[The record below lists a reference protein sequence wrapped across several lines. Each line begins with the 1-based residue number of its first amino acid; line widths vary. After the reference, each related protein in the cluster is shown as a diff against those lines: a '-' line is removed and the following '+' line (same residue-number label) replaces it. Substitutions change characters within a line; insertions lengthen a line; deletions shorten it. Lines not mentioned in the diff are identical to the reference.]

1 MAAGVGSQLFC
12 PFRAIGFVANHVPLT
27 VQTQGTENLV
37 TTAVGSAFHVY
48 NCAKL
53 NLLFV
58 GLLQSGEISCLL
70 SHGDLVITA
79 SGKEM
84 TSWRRGKQVAEFK
97 GHRSTI
103 HFILSFGSHL
113 ISVDEESTVRIW
125 LVETTELYLEMEF
138 NAKNFYVTCL
148 THPSTY
154 LNKILLC
161 SRQGQMQLW
170 NIKTNKLIYTFSG
183 WSEPIL
189 AVEQAPAVDVVGVG
203 LQSGKMILHNLKFD
217 EPVMS
222 FQQEWGPVTALA
234 FRTDGNPIMASASTE
249 GHIAFWDLEKRQLG
263 TVLRDAH
270 KGVVCGMKFLPSQ
283 PLLVTNGPDN
293 SLKIWIFDQPDGSG
307 RLLRSRSCHSAP
319 PTKVR
324 FYGSKG
330 VDILSAGLD
339 RSLRFI
345 SKVRDARSCELSQGS
360 LAKKSKSRGVNLE
373 ELKLPPIIDFASE
386 DVRQSAWDNI
396 VTCHQ
401 GAMEARTWSFQRKS
415 IGKHHLKSQADDN
428 PGPVLVTTMS
438 SCGNFAITGDAHGH
452 VDMFN
457 IQSGIHRGHLGT
469 PKAHS
474 GRIRGLAIDSVNQQV
489 ITAGADC
496 KVKFWNFKA
505 RKLLHTMTFEAPIAQ
520 ILLHRES
527 SLLAVSLDDFEIQVV
542 DIDMRRVVR
551 IFRGHTNRIT
561 DMAFSPD
568 SRWLITS
575 SMDSSVRTW
584 DLPAARLIDCFLV
597 ESPVTSLAMSPVE
610 DFLVTTHVDDLGV
623 YLWSNKTLYDD
634 ISLIPLPADY
644 QPTVE
649 QLPVTGTER
658 DIDEFEAGENE
669 TTARTEVENNAV
681 AVTKNKAAF
690 KSPDQLSDELV
701 TLSLLPQSRWRH
713 LTSLELIKKR
723 NKPKEPPKAPKSAP
737 FFLPTTQELVPK
749 FLPTEDDQAD
759 NTERKSK
766 ILNMQQLQPDSEF
779 QKCVKDCNRKENY
792 ESLLELLKS
801 MGPSSIDAEIRCLGP
816 SAGGDVKLLEIF
828 MLFIEHQLRLRTDF
842 EFTEAILG
850 LFLKLHGPTVAH
862 FPELTTIARRIQT
875 EHSAAWSS
883 IQDLLNQCVCLVSY
897 LKSAVI

>member
-1 MAAGVGSQLFC
+1 MAAVVGSQLFC
-12 PFRAIGFVANHVPLT
+12 PFRALGFVANHVSLT
-27 VQTQGTENLV
+27 IQTQGTENLV

-48 NCAKL
+48 NCSKL

-58 GLLQSGEISCLL
+58 GLLESGEISCLL
-70 SHGDLVITA
+70 SHGDLIIAA
-79 SGKEM
+79 SKNQM
-84 TSWRRGKQVAEFK
+84 TSWKRGKQVAVFE
-97 GHRSTI
+97 GHKSDI

-125 LVETTELYLEMEF
+125 IVETTELYLEIEF

-148 THPSTY
+148 MHPSTY

-203 LQSGKMILHNLKFD
+203 LQSGKIVLHNLKFD
-217 EPVMS
+217 ELVMS
-222 FQQEWGPVTALA
+222 FQQDWGPVTALT
-234 FRTDGNPIMASASTE
+234 FRTDGNPVMASASTE

-307 RLLRSRSCHSAP
+307 RLLRARSSHSAP
-319 PTKVR
+319 PTKIR
-324 FYGSKG
+324 FYGNRG
-330 VDILSAGLD
+330 VDILSAGVD

-345 SKVRDARSCELSQGS
+345 CTVRDARSCELSQGS
-360 LAKKSKSRGVNLE
+360 LTKKSKNRGVKLE
-373 ELKLPPIIDFASE
+373 ELKLPPIIDFAAE
-386 DVRQSAWDNI
+386 NARQSAWDNI

-401 GAMEARTWSFQRKS
+401 GESEARTWSFQRKS
-415 IGKHHLKSQADDN
+415 IGKHHLKSHADN
-428 PGPVLVTTMS
+428 IPGPVMTTVMS

-474 GRIRGLAIDSVNQQV
+474 GCVRGVAMDSLNQQV
-489 ITAGADC
+489 ISAGADC
-496 KVKFWNFKA
+496 NLKFWNFKA
-505 RKLLHTMTFEAPIAQ
+505 RKLLHTMTFEAPITQ

-527 SLLAVSLDDFEIQVV
+527 SLLAVCLDDFEIHVV

-568 SRWLITS
+568 SRWLITA

-584 DLPAARLIDCFLV
+584 DLPVARLIDCFLV
-597 ESPVTSLAMSPVE
+597 ESPVTSLAMSPVA
-610 DFLVTTHVDDLGV
+610 DFLATTHVDDLGV

-634 ISLIPLPADY
+634 VSLVPLPVDY
-644 QPTVE
+644 QPTTE
-649 QLPVTGTER
+649 QLPGTAGTEMN
-658 DIDEFEAGENE
+658 DEFEGEKE
-669 TTARTEVENNAV
+669 TITEIEDKTTA
-681 AVTKNKAAF
+681 VTNTTTAF

-723 NKPKEPPKAPKSAP
+723 NKPKEPPKAPKAAP
-737 FFLPTTQELVPK
+737 FFLPTTQDLVPK
-749 FLPTEDDQAD
+749 FLPAKDDQLD
-759 NTERKSK
+759 DREGKSK
-766 ILNMQQLQPDSEF
+766 MLKMKQLQQDSEF
-779 QKCVKDCNRKENY
+779 QKRLKDCANTDNY
-792 ESLLELLKS
+792 KPVLELLKS
-801 MGPSSIDAEIRCLGP
+801 LGPSSIDAEIRCLGP
-816 SAGGDVKLLEIF
+816 SAGGDIKLLEMF
-828 MLFIEHQLRLRTDF
+828 MLFIEQQLRLRTDF
-842 EFTEAILG
+842 EFTEALLG
-850 LFLKLHGPTVAH
+850 LFLKLHGPIVAQH
-862 FPELTTIARRIQT
+862 PELTAIAGRLQQ
-875 EHSAAWSS
+875 EHSAAWSN
-883 IQDLLNQCVCLVSY
+883 IQDLLNQCACLLSY

>member
-1 MAAGVGSQLFC
+1 MPCEIF
-12 PFRAIGFVANHVPLT
+12 F
-27 VQTQGTENLV
+27 
-37 TTAVGSAFHVY
+37 
-48 NCAKL
+48 
-53 NLLFV
+53 
-58 GLLQSGEISCLL
+58 GLLQ
-70 SHGDLVITA
+70 
-79 SGKEM
+79 
-84 TSWRRGKQVAEFK
+84 
-97 GHRSTI
+97 
-103 HFILSFGSHL
+103 
-113 ISVDEESTVRIW
+113 
-125 LVETTELYLEMEF
+125 
-138 NAKNFYVTCL
+138 
-148 THPSTY
+148 
-154 LNKILLC
+154 
-161 SRQGQMQLW
+161 
-170 NIKTNKLIYTFSG
+170 
-183 WSEPIL
+183 
-189 AVEQAPAVDVVGVG
+189 
-203 LQSGKMILHNLKFD
+203 
-217 EPVMS
+217 
-222 FQQEWGPVTALA
+222 
-234 FRTDGNPIMASASTE
+234 
-249 GHIAFWDLEKRQLG
+249 
-263 TVLRDAH
+263 
-270 KGVVCGMKFLPSQ
+270 
-283 PLLVTNGPDN
+283 
-293 SLKIWIFDQPDGSG
+293 
-307 RLLRSRSCHSAP
+307 
-319 PTKVR
+319 
-324 FYGSKG
+324 
-330 VDILSAGLD
+330 
-339 RSLRFI
+339 
-345 SKVRDARSCELSQGS
+345 
-360 LAKKSKSRGVNLE
+360 
-373 ELKLPPIIDFASE
+373 
-386 DVRQSAWDNI
+386 
-396 VTCHQ
+396 
-401 GAMEARTWSFQRKS
+401 
-415 IGKHHLKSQADDN
+415 
-428 PGPVLVTTMS
+428 
-438 SCGNFAITGDAHGH
+438 
-452 VDMFN
+452 
-457 IQSGIHRGHLGT
+457 
-469 PKAHS
+469 
-474 GRIRGLAIDSVNQQV
+474 
-489 ITAGADC
+489 
-496 KVKFWNFKA
+496 FWNFKA
-505 RKLLHTMTFEAPIAQ
+505 CKLLHSMTFEAPIAQ

-669 TTARTEVENNAV
+669 TTARTEGENNVV

-749 FLPTEDDQAD
+749 FLPTEDDQAE

-779 QKCVKDCNRKENY
+779 QKCLKDCNRKENY
-792 ESLLELLKS
+792 ESVLELLKS

-862 FPELTTIARRIQT
+862 FPELTAIARRIQT

>member
-1 MAAGVGSQLFC
+1 MAAGSQLFS
-12 PFRAIGFVANHVPLT
+12 PFRALGFVANHVPLT
-27 VQTQGTENLV
+27 IQTQGTENLV

-48 NCAKL
+48 DCAKL

-58 GLLQSGEISCLL
+58 GLLKSGEISCVL
-70 SHGDLVITA
+70 SHGDFVITA
-79 SGKEM
+79 SGNQI
-84 TSWRRGKQVAEFK
+84 TSWKRGKQVALFE
-97 GHRSTI
+97 GHKSDI
-103 HFILSFGSHL
+103 HFVLSFGPHL
-113 ISVDEESTVRIW
+113 ISVDDDSNVRVWI
-125 LVETTELYLEMEF
+125 VQTTELYLEMEF
-138 NAKNFYVTCL
+138 SAATFYVTCL
-148 THPSTY
+148 VHPSTY

-170 NIKTNKLIYTFSG
+170 NIKTNKLIHTFSG
-183 WSEPIL
+183 WSEPIT

-203 LQSGKMILHNLKFD
+203 LQSGKLLLHNLKFD
-217 EPVMS
+217 ETVMS
-222 FQQEWGPVTALA
+222 FQQDWGPVIGLT

-270 KGVVCGMKFLPSQ
+270 HGVVCGMKFLPSQ

-307 RLLRSRSCHSAP
+307 RLLRSRSSHSAP
-319 PTKVR
+319 PTKIR
-324 FYGSKG
+324 FYGSRGK
-330 VDILSAGLD
+330 DILSAGLD

-345 SKVRDARSCELSQGS
+345 CVVRDARSCELSQGS
-360 LAKKSKSRGVNLE
+360 LTKKSKSHGVKLE
-373 ELKLPPIIDFASE
+373 DLRLPPVTDFACE
-386 DVRQSAWDNI
+386 DVRESAWDNI

-401 GAMEARTWSFQRKS
+401 GAIAARTWSFQRKS
-415 IGKHHLKSQADDN
+415 IGKHQLKSQADDR
-428 PGPVLVTTMS
+428 PGPVVTTVLS
-438 SCGNFAITGDAHGH
+438 SCGNFAITGDAYGH

-457 IQSGIHRGHLGT
+457 IQSGIHRGCLGK
-469 PKAHS
+469 PKAHQS
-474 GRIRGLAIDSVNQQV
+474 QIRGVAIDGINQQV

-496 KVKFWNFKA
+496 NLKFWNFKA
-505 RKLLHTMTFEAPIAQ
+505 KNLLHTLTFEAPITQ

-527 SLLAVSLDDFEIQVV
+527 SLLAVCLEDFEIHVV

-584 DLPAARLIDCFLV
+584 DLPAARLIDVFLV
-597 ESPVTSLAMSPVE
+597 ESPVTSLAISPVAE
-610 DFLVTTHVDDLGV
+610 FLVTTHVDDLGV

-634 ISLIPLPADY
+634 VALIPLPVDY

-649 QLPVTGTER
+649 QLPGTGTAASEDFEGDR
-658 DIDEFEAGENE
+658 D
-669 TTARTEVENNAV
+669 TPPTEENNKTATAAV
-681 AVTKNKAAF
+681 DNIGF

-723 NKPKEPPKAPKSAP
+723 NKPKEPPKAPKTAP

-749 FLPTEDDQAD
+749 FISTEDEQPNEMDG
-759 NTERKSK
+759 KSK
-766 ILNMQQLQPDSEF
+766 ILNMKKLQPESEF
-779 QKCVKDCNRKENY
+779 QVSLRDCSETGNY
-792 ESLLELLKS
+792 EPVMNLLKS

-816 SAGGDVKLLEIF
+816 AAGGDIQLLERF
-828 MLFIEHQLRLRTDF
+828 MLFIEHQIGTRRDF
-842 EFTEAILG
+842 ELTEAYLG
-850 LFLKLHGPTVAH
+850 LLLKLHGAAIAGS
-862 FPELTTIARRIQT
+862 PELTTIAKRLQQ
-875 EHSAAWSS
+875 EHSAAWSN
-883 IQDLLNQCVCLVSY
+883 IQDLLNQCSCLIGY
-897 LKSAVI
+897 FKSAVI